1 MTPTRE
7 RRRQRIASWIVLL
20 LGAAMMLA
28 GLIYGMLAPDT
39 YGTCAGVLVEIIG
52 VGVLI
57 PGLHLL
63 IDHG

>member
-20 LGAAMMLA
+20 LGAAM
-28 GLIYGMLAPDT
+28 IYGMLAPDT